1 MGNRIT
7 MKLKYFALCAVAAVT
22 GCTTESNNNDNTLGT
37 IALTG
42 TLISGEVLNT
52 TVNDADGISGNI
64 NYFWYADGEAIAGAN
79 NASFTLTDEQI
90 GSKITAQALY
100 TDDNGINES
109 HITDPTADVSAISY
123 PASVT
128 VAGDALI
135 GSTLTATVNDQN
147 DFDSDTVVYT
157 WFADNV
163 EIAGQVLSTLMLA
176 EAQFGAV
183 ISVNTTFVD
192 NNGFAESATSTG
204 TVVVSRTNSEGMVS
218 ISGTPTVGNTLTS
231 TVSDTDAISGTI
243 SYQWYADDVELTG
256 ETQST
261 YVVAAAVGEVITVQV
276 TYTDD
281 NGFDEDNVSA
291 ATIPVSAVA
300 VNDPGSIAIT
310 GSSPYLV
317 SGELTAEITDNNGVN
332 ETTVVYKWLADGVEI
347 LGATSKTF
355 TPTAYAGSII
365 SVNADYDDNDNFTES
380 VDDALDTLVYTT
392 VVSNSID
399 LLGAVSSFADGDVVG
414 LNTNTYTD
422 MDPILL
428 TSAVTLRAVEGQKPV
443 ITGEACIH
451 VADAVDGAAVTGLT
465 FKNIDTKAGS
475 FCETE
480 EVAVIY
486 SEGDNFTFNQ
496 NSIEGE
502 ETTLNNSDY
511 TWMVIKGQGA
521 MIERNTF
528 SGRNTAEKGSII
540 RMSSSSADHTIQ
552 YNLFHDSSTNPNHDQ
567 SSLYL
572 LNVGSTTGTD
582 SADDTNFTI
591 QYNLVK
597 DFVTGRR
604 LMRVQTSGATIKG
617 NTIVNP
623 NGGISLED
631 GGFNSVTDNIIIRTT
646 DIPDSNDRPSGVLI
660 TPLGHTVSNNYI
672 AGIRSENKEAGG
684 IVFTAN
690 PFSQATGGIPNS
702 GNQAVLDA
710 GGDFEL
716 KVTNNTVLNS
726 VQPIVFSDEIGSKAA
741 VDDCD
746 DLTSGTLFDLT
757 RNAFDIQFE
766 GNLIA
771 NGLGDAV
778 GTNSSTQGLFLPFD
792 ASGSDHSFEYDCDLI
807 NRDEFTFK
815 DNFGFSDSFA
825 SGTAYKNDTAYA
837 VNPNNEDYWK
847 ALRDQNGNGKFDS
860 DGAIDQDPATNGKE
874 APELVTAASTLI
886 ESDPAGNQS
895 LAGAKGL
902 HYIQDAE
909 VGVGSTWVAN

>member
-332 ETTVVYKWLADGVEI
+332 ETTVVYKWLANGVEI

-874 APELVTAASTLI
+874 APELVTAGSTLI

>member
-1 MGNRIT
+1 

-204 TVVVSRTNSEGMVS
+204 TVAVSRTNSEGMVS

-540 RMSSSSADHTIQ
+540 RMSSSSSDHTIQ

>member
-1 MGNRIT
+1 
-7 MKLKYFALCAVAAVT
+7 MKLKYFALCAVAAFT

>member
-1 MGNRIT
+1 

-332 ETTVVYKWLADGVEI
+332 ETTVVYKWLANGVEI

>member
-1 MGNRIT
+1 

-332 ETTVVYKWLADGVEI
+332 ETTVVYKWLANGVEI

-874 APELVTAASTLI
+874 APELVTAGSTLI

>member
-204 TVVVSRTNSEGMVS
+204 TVAVSRTNSEGMVS

-540 RMSSSSADHTIQ
+540 RMSSSSSDHTIQ

>member
-1 MGNRIT
+1 

-90 GSKITAQALY
+90 GLKITAQALY

-757 RNAFDIQFE
+757 RNAFDIEFE

>member
-1 MGNRIT
+1 

-792 ASGSDHSFEYDCDLI
+792 ASGSDHSFEYECDLI

>member
-7 MKLKYFALCAVAAVT
+7 MKLKYFALCAVAAFT

-540 RMSSSSADHTIQ
+540 RMSSSSSDHTIQ

-874 APELVTAASTLI
+874 APELVTAGSTLI

>member
-7 MKLKYFALCAVAAVT
+7 MKLKYFALCAVAAFT

>member
-1 MGNRIT
+1 

-332 ETTVVYKWLADGVEI
+332 ETTVVYKWLANGVEI

-684 IVFTAN
+684 IVFTTN

>member
-684 IVFTAN
+684 IVFTTN